1 MVPATAEEKANAATV
16 KHFLESKKAIVT
28 KLWWQRFARA
38 KIGASKD
45 MFDELVQKGFF
56 LSTDTKSTSEN
67 FIPTVACAKSLEDVL
82 KIDYESDTTVL
93 HERLNGKRLWSAVE
107 SNPARGANAE
117 LLQHFFSKVL
127 GRLNSGKGRKSE
139 KKLDAIGHWRPLSE
153 KLQRHEECARGLL
166 DLLEAQSL
174 HANQRSQENPSS
186 QAAQTPSRR
195 RLTRKMSSL
204 EATEESFVNQNRS
217 SGSGAPGANPFEGGD
232 QDGFVSLPVAYRYKL
247 DGVRTRRYADGH
259 SVQNLGTAWQ
269 AVALADTI
277 DLDIENCCF
286 TLLLQVLEKVEPQ
299 HESWPSVK
307 ETLRLCATQRKHVIE
322 TKLKLTLPEGKFVLQ
337 KVLNGGLPPDTLA
350 SNAFIQELQRASLF
364 CRWVA
369 ATLLKDTAWPSLVQ
383 LKEKPDVSVLTY
395 FWNIVEDLV
404 VESWI
409 QQLMPLGS
417 RHMSLHFDG
426 IRVDHD
432 VVQPD
437 VQAFCR
443 SCASAIQE
451 DTGFTAHIRPKER
464 HSFRALLKQITNN
477 KPVECPEVLRET
489 GNCILAALHHLGFQD
504 QASSMA
510 SMTDGP
516 EHVFFRRRQQRR
528 YTHVAE
534 KLKLQIFP
542 RLPPA
547 DLTSG
552 QKVLLHLATDGN
564 PHCVAMETLP
574 GQEVCVTDVTVSY
587 TFSLQHL
594 SSMLSDAIDR
604 KYIILFY
611 VNQKPDKSDN
621 DAEDEEYRLLL
632 ETLAGGNEN
641 DYSGGADEEEGDVFV
656 RDLIDDG
663 FDGEQQQEDG
673 DDESITHV
681 GDELLALMKKEV
693 TTFLRD
699 PAEHIAKQGCQA
711 CPFCPFRQ
719 WPKGRVSRLV
729 DHVRKY
735 HSERKQ
741 FVASGTKQL
750 KLVISLHD
758 FDQTAGHPRANY
770 LSRSAAMLRR
780 TVDPPLQSNIT
791 DIDRYIRLVF
801 TERGPEFWNAS
812 AVKQLTLRRVRNLYY
827 TRGFAQIVFQEMLL
841 CNAKAAQQHCYMQHR
856 HGFAKQDMKRV
867 LCDFRCMP
875 CTAD

>member
-1 MVPATAEEKANAATV
+1 
-16 KHFLESKKAIVT
+16 
-28 KLWWQRFARA
+28 
-38 KIGASKD
+38 
-45 MFDELVQKGFF
+45 
-56 LSTDTKSTSEN
+56 
-67 FIPTVACAKSLEDVL
+67 
-82 KIDYESDTTVL
+82 
-93 HERLNGKRLWSAVE
+93 
-107 SNPARGANAE
+107 
-117 LLQHFFSKVL
+117 
-127 GRLNSGKGRKSE
+127 
-139 KKLDAIGHWRPLSE
+139 
-153 KLQRHEECARGLL
+153 
-166 DLLEAQSL
+166 
-174 HANQRSQENPSS
+174 
-186 QAAQTPSRR
+186 
-195 RLTRKMSSL
+195 MSSL
-204 EATEESFVNQNRS
+204 EATEESFANQNRS
-217 SGSGAPGANPFEGGD
+217 SGSGAPDANPFEGGD

-322 TKLKLTLPEGKFVLQ
+322 NKLKLTLPEGKFERRFASRHTREQCLHTGAAASISF
-337 KVLNGGLPPDTLA
+337 LSLGGCDIVERYGLA
-350 SNAFIQELQRASLF
+350 FFGATEGLLQEL
-364 CRWVA
+364 
-369 ATLLKDTAWPSLVQ
+369 
-383 LKEKPDVSVLTY
+383 
-395 FWNIVEDLV
+395 
-404 VESWI
+404 
-409 QQLMPLGS
+409 
-417 RHMSLHFDG
+417 
-426 IRVDHD
+426 
-432 VVQPD
+432 
-437 VQAFCR
+437 
-443 SCASAIQE
+443 
-451 DTGFTAHIRPKER
+451 
-464 HSFRALLKQITNN
+464 
-477 KPVECPEVLRET
+477 
-489 GNCILAALHHLGFQD
+489 HLCD
-504 QASSMA
+504 
-510 SMTDGP
+510 
-516 EHVFFRRRQQRR
+516 
-528 YTHVAE
+528 
-534 KLKLQIFP
+534 P
-542 RLPPA
+542 R
-547 DLTSG
+547 G

-574 GQEVCVTDVTVSY
+574 GQEVCVTDVTVNY

-594 SSMLSDAIDR
+594 SSMLSDATDR

-611 VNQKPDKSDN
+611 VNQKPDKFDN

-641 DYSGGADEEEGDVFV
+641 DYSGGADEEEGDVLV

-693 TTFLRD
+693 TTFLRG

-758 FDQTAGHPRANY
+758 FDQTAGHPRANC
-770 LSRSAAMLRR
+770 LSRRAAMLRR

-791 DIDRYIRLVF
+791 VYAMHGRLVARF
-801 TERGPEFWNAS
+801 PADSAS
-812 AVKQLTLRRVRNLYY
+812 FLPRHPNHWWPLIEDVFKSHKVCDLAKQLLDETMRHQAFQVISLDATLRCCLPVLGQAHPRARKEDKEQ
-827 TRGFAQIVFQEMLL
+827 AVFTGD
-841 CNAKAAQQHCYMQHR
+841 NALT
-856 HGFAKQDMKRV
+856 RV
-867 LCDFRCMP
+867 LTCRGRTNAVLALQALGQIQFMSVDNPSFKYLQEAGLVGKADLSLQ
-875 CTAD
+875 TARAEPQRSRSVWSNSGIANCSTLLQAAEVGRPSYGRLLALAIPEWPVKRAREVQEPSYPPPNWAPKPKEDTPKPLGDSSDLNGGDATSVDGEGQRTEATSQYVADALAACVGES